1 MKKNKALK
9 QLITELLEEEF
20 RSLLLKLLVMEELTR
35 NIKVAEEEI
44 MAMDEDIKESAWR
57 ELKKRWKL

>member
-1 MKKNKALK
+1 MK
-9 QLITELLEEEF
+9 QLIIELLEEEF
-20 RSLLLKLLVMEELTR
+20 RSLLLKLLVVEELTSD
-35 NIKVAEEEI
+35 IKVAEEEI

>member
-1 MKKNKALK
+1 MKNKALK

-20 RSLLLKLLVMEELTR
+20 RSLLLKLLIMEELTR
-35 NIKVAEEEI
+35 DIKVAEKEI
-44 MAMDEDIKESAWR
+44 MAIDEDIKESVWR